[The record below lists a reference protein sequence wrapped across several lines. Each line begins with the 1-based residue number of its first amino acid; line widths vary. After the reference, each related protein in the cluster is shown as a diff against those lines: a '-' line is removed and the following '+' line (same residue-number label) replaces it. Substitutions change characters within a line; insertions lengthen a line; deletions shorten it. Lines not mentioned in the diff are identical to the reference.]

1 MRLLDLFLHPRRG
14 GASEIAYNQAM
25 GETDDLIQRMRSY
38 SGSND
43 AARAVMADVWAQRH
57 NVPFLTS
64 TFETVEEMKGPRAA
78 ALPPPLPK

>member
-1 MRLLDLFLHPRRG
+1 MRLLDLFLHPRRS
-14 GASEIAYNQAM
+14 GASEIAYHQAM

-57 NVPFLTS
+57 NIPFITS
-64 TFETVEEMKGPRAA
+64 TFETVEEMKAPRAVS
-78 ALPPPLPK
+78 PPPLPK